1 MGVVVV
7 GDTATICGG
16 IWLGVVVFCGGYL
29 WRRNM
34 RAAFWIGN
42 GGVGFGRVVAVEK
55 FKFS

>member
-1 MGVVVV
+1 MV